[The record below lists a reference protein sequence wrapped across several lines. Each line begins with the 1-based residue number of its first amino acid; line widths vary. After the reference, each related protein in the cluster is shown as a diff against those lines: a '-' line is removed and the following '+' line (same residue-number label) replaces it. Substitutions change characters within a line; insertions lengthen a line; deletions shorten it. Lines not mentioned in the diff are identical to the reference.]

1 MKNKDD
7 PEKASTEMLNWFQ
20 IIMLMGKPLWDA
32 KQRKWRILNGYQ
44 SILGNNNTMYFEV
57 TFTDTPHWENFIEK
71 ELYLNV
77 PKENKTNEKDK
88 ENSNK
93 SPKNNKNKEENK
105 K

>member
-1 MKNKDD
+1 MKNKDEPKENNVLLD
-7 PEKASTEMLNWFQ
+7 WSQ
-20 IIMLMGKPLWDA
+20 IIMLMGKPLWDN
-32 KQRKWRILNGYQ
+32 KGHRWRILNGYK
-44 SILGNNNTMYFEV
+44 STLGNNNNMFFEV